1 MKTATLYKVFCR
13 NFAQTFYTCAHIRPA
28 REREFQRPHFYISNT
43 NNKTYTNPQHM
54 KKIAL
59 WALAGL
65 LLTSC
70 GSKSNSMG
78 EASTDFAVVTIQ
90 TTESDLN
97 TSYPATIKGMQ
108 DIEIRPKVSGYL
120 VKLLV
125 DEGATV
131 RKGQPLFL
139 IDSEQYSAAVKAAQ
153 AQIKVCR
160 ANIATQKLTVENK
173 RMLFKQNIISSY
185 DLQMAENT
193 LASYEAQLASAQANL
208 QSAQDNLRWCTVTSP
223 SDGVVGTIPYRVG
236 SLVSASSAEPLTTVS
251 NIQKMY
257 VYFSM
262 TEKQLLAL
270 TRESGDVNAAIKKMP
285 AVSLVLADGSTYSQN
300 GTISTVSGVI
310 DQTTGS
316 VQMRATFDNA
326 SHVLRSGGTGSVLIP
341 THSNDAILVPQKA
354 TFDIQDKKFVYV
366 VNADKTVAPR
376 EIEVL
381 TQNDGQSFVVTSG
394 LKAGERIVV
403 DGVNQL
409 KNGQK
414 INPIT
419 PAQAEANQKKAQKAL
434 KDGKMP
440 GEN

>member
-1 MKTATLYKVFCR
+1 
-13 NFAQTFYTCAHIRPA
+13 
-28 REREFQRPHFYISNT
+28 
-43 NNKTYTNPQHM
+43 M

-59 WALAGL
+59 WVLTAVV
-65 LLTSC
+65 LTSC
-70 GSKSNSMG
+70 GSKSKQMG
-78 EASTDFAVVTIQ
+78 EASNDFAVETVQ
-90 TTESDLN
+90 TTTADLK

-125 DEGATV
+125 DEGSTV

-139 IDSEQYSAAVKAAQ
+139 IDSEQYRAAVKAAK
-153 AQIKVCR
+153 AQVKVCK

-193 LASYEAQLASAQANL
+193 LTSYEAQLAAAQAQL
-208 QSAQDNLRWCTVTSP
+208 QSAQDNLSWCTVTSP
-223 SDGVVGTIPYRVG
+223 ADGVVGSIPYRVG
-236 SLVSASSAEPLTTVS
+236 SLVSAQSAEALTTVS
-251 NIQKMY
+251 NISKMY

-270 TRESGDVNAAIKKMP
+270 TREAGGINAAIKKMP
-285 AVSLVLADGSTYSQN
+285 AVSLVLSDGSTYSQS

-310 DQTTGS
+310 DSSTGS

-326 SHVLRSGGTGSVLIP
+326 QHVLRSGGTGSILVP
-341 THSNDAILVPQKA
+341 THSNDAIMVPQSA
-354 TFDIQDKKFVYV
+354 TFDVQDKKFVYV
-366 VNADKTVAPR
+366 VNNDKSVATR
-376 EIEVL
+376 EITVL
-381 TQNDGQSFVVTSG
+381 PQNDGQTYVVASG
-394 LKAGERIVV
+394 LRSGERIVV

-419 PAQAEANQKKAQKAL
+419 RAQLQANQKKEQQAM

-440 GEN
+440 GEK

>member
-1 MKTATLYKVFCR
+1 
-13 NFAQTFYTCAHIRPA
+13 
-28 REREFQRPHFYISNT
+28 
-43 NNKTYTNPQHM
+43 M

-59 WALAGL
+59 WVLTAVV
-65 LLTSC
+65 LTSC
-70 GSKSNSMG
+70 GSKSNKMG
-78 EASTDFAVVTIQ
+78 EASNDFAVETIQ
-90 TTESDLN
+90 TTTADLK

-139 IDSEQYSAAVKAAQ
+139 IDSEQYSATVKAAK
-153 AQIKVCR
+153 AQIRVCR
-160 ANIATQKLTVENK
+160 ANIATQKLTVDNK
-173 RMLFKQNIISSY
+173 RMLFKQNIISNY
-185 DLQMAENT
+185 DLKMAENT
-193 LASYEAQLASAQANL
+193 LASYEAQLAAAEAQL

-223 SDGVVGTIPYRVG
+223 ADGVVGSIPYRVG
-236 SLVSASSAEPLTTVS
+236 SLVSGQSAEALTTVS
-251 NIQKMY
+251 NISKMY

-270 TRESGDVNAAIKKMP
+270 TREAGGVNAAIKKMP
-285 AVSLVLADGSTYSQN
+285 AVSLVLSDGTTYSQS

-310 DQTTGS
+310 DPSTGS

-326 SHVLRSGGTGSVLIP
+326 QHILRSGGTGSILIP
-341 THSNDAILVPQKA
+341 THASDAIMVPQSA
-354 TFDIQDKKFVYV
+354 TFDVQDKKFVYV
-366 VNADKTVAPR
+366 VNADKTVATR
-376 EIEVL
+376 EITVL
-381 TQNDGQSFVVTSG
+381 PQNNGQTYVVASG
-394 LKAGERIVV
+394 LRVGERIVV
-403 DGVNQL
+403 DGVSQL

-419 PAQAEANQKKAQKAL
+419 PAQLKANQAKEQKAM

-440 GEN
+440 GEK

>member
-1 MKTATLYKVFCR
+1 
-13 NFAQTFYTCAHIRPA
+13 
-28 REREFQRPHFYISNT
+28 
-43 NNKTYTNPQHM
+43 M

-59 WALAGL
+59 WVLTAVV
-65 LLTSC
+65 LTSC
-70 GSKSNSMG
+70 GSKSNKMG
-78 EASTDFAVVTIQ
+78 EASNDFAVETIQ
-90 TTESDLN
+90 TTTADLK

-139 IDSEQYSAAVKAAQ
+139 IDSEQYRATVKAAK
-153 AQIKVCR
+153 AQIRVCR
-160 ANIATQKLTVENK
+160 ANIATQKLTVDNK

-185 DLQMAENT
+185 DLKMAENT
-193 LASYEAQLASAQANL
+193 LASYEAQLAAAEAQL

-223 SDGVVGTIPYRVG
+223 ADGVVGSIPYRVG
-236 SLVSASSAEPLTTVS
+236 SLVSGQSAEALTTVS
-251 NIQKMY
+251 NISMMY

-270 TRESGDVNAAIKKMP
+270 TREAGGVNAAIKKMP
-285 AVSLVLADGSTYSQN
+285 AVSLVLSDGTTYSQS

-310 DQTTGS
+310 DPSTGS

-326 SHVLRSGGTGSVLIP
+326 QHILRSGGTGSILIP
-341 THSNDAILVPQKA
+341 THASDAIMVPQSA
-354 TFDIQDKKFVYV
+354 TFDVQDKKFVYV
-366 VNADKTVAPR
+366 VNADKTVATR
-376 EIEVL
+376 EITVL
-381 TQNDGQSFVVTSG
+381 PQNNGQTYVVASG
-394 LKAGERIVV
+394 LRAGERIVV

-419 PAQAEANQKKAQKAL
+419 PAQLKANQAKEQKAM

-440 GEN
+440 GEK

>member
-1 MKTATLYKVFCR
+1 
-13 NFAQTFYTCAHIRPA
+13 
-28 REREFQRPHFYISNT
+28 
-43 NNKTYTNPQHM
+43 M

-59 WALAGL
+59 WVLTAAV
-65 LLTSC
+65 LTSC
-70 GSKSNSMG
+70 GSKSNQMG
-78 EASTDFAVVTIQ
+78 EASIDFAVETVQ
-90 TTESDLN
+90 TTSADLE

-139 IDSEQYSAAVKAAQ
+139 IDSEQYRAAVKAAQ
-153 AQIKVCR
+153 AQIRVCR
-160 ANIATQKLTVENK
+160 ANIATQKLTVDNK

-185 DLQMAENT
+185 DLKMAENT
-193 LASYEAQLASAQANL
+193 LASYEAQLASAEAQL
-208 QSAQDNLRWCTVTSP
+208 QSAQDNLNWCTVTSP
-223 SDGVVGTIPYRVG
+223 ADGVVGSIPYRVG

-251 NIQKMY
+251 NIAKMY

-270 TRESGDVNAAIKKMP
+270 TREAGGLNAAIKKMP
-285 AVSLVLADGSTYSQN
+285 SVSLKLSDGSTYSQS

-310 DQTTGS
+310 DSSTGS

-326 SHVLRSGGTGSVLIP
+326 QHILRSGGTGS
-341 THSNDAILVPQKA
+341 ILVPTHATDAIMVPQSA
-354 TFDIQDKKFVYV
+354 TFDVQDKKFVYV
-366 VNADKTVAPR
+366 VNNDKTVATR
-376 EIEVL
+376 EITVL
-381 TQNDGQSFVVTSG
+381 PQNNGQTYVVASG
-394 LKAGERIVV
+394 LRSGDRIVV

-419 PAQAEANQKKAQKAL
+419 PTQLKANQAKEQQAM

-440 GEN
+440 GQH

>member
-1 MKTATLYKVFCR
+1 
-13 NFAQTFYTCAHIRPA
+13 
-28 REREFQRPHFYISNT
+28 
-43 NNKTYTNPQHM
+43 M

-59 WALAGL
+59 WVLTAVV
-65 LLTSC
+65 LTSC
-70 GSKSNSMG
+70 GSKSKQMG
-78 EASTDFAVVTIQ
+78 EASNDFAVETVQ
-90 TTESDLN
+90 TTTADLK

-125 DEGATV
+125 DEGSTV

-139 IDSEQYSAAVKAAQ
+139 IDSEQYRAAVKAAK
-153 AQIKVCR
+153 AQVKVCK

-193 LASYEAQLASAQANL
+193 LTSYEAQLAAAQAQL
-208 QSAQDNLRWCTVTSP
+208 QSAQDNLSWCTVTSP
-223 SDGVVGTIPYRVG
+223 ADGVVGSIPYRVG
-236 SLVSASSAEPLTTVS
+236 SLVSAQSAEALTTVS
-251 NIQKMY
+251 NISKMY

-270 TRESGDVNAAIKKMP
+270 TREAGGINAAIKKMP
-285 AVSLVLADGSTYSQN
+285 AVSLVLSDGSTYSQS

-310 DQTTGS
+310 DSSTGS

-326 SHVLRSGGTGSVLIP
+326 QHILRSGGTGSILVP
-341 THSNDAILVPQKA
+341 THSNDAIMVPQSA
-354 TFDIQDKKFVYV
+354 TFDVQDKKFVYV
-366 VNADKTVAPR
+366 VNNDKSVATR
-376 EIEVL
+376 EITVL
-381 TQNDGQSFVVTSG
+381 PQNDGQTYVVASG
-394 LKAGERIVV
+394 LRSGERIVV

-419 PAQAEANQKKAQKAL
+419 RAQLQANQKKEQQAM

-440 GEN
+440 GEK

>member
-1 MKTATLYKVFCR
+1 
-13 NFAQTFYTCAHIRPA
+13 
-28 REREFQRPHFYISNT
+28 
-43 NNKTYTNPQHM
+43 M

-59 WALAGL
+59 WVLTAVM
-65 LLTSC
+65 LTSC
-70 GSKSNSMG
+70 GSKSNKMG
-78 EASTDFAVVTIQ
+78 EASNDFAVETIQ
-90 TTESDLN
+90 TTTADLK

-139 IDSEQYSAAVKAAQ
+139 IDSEQYRATVKAAK
-153 AQIKVCR
+153 AQIRVCR
-160 ANIATQKLTVENK
+160 ANIATQKLTVDNK

-185 DLQMAENT
+185 DLKMAENT
-193 LASYEAQLASAQANL
+193 LASYEAQLAAAEAQL

-223 SDGVVGTIPYRVG
+223 ADGVVGSIPYRVG
-236 SLVSASSAEPLTTVS
+236 SLVSGQSAEALTTVS
-251 NIQKMY
+251 NISKMY

-270 TRESGDVNAAIKKMP
+270 TREAGGVNAAIKKMP
-285 AVSLVLADGSTYSQN
+285 AVSLVLSDGTTYSQS

-310 DQTTGS
+310 DPSTGS

-326 SHVLRSGGTGSVLIP
+326 QHILRSGGTGSILIP
-341 THSNDAILVPQKA
+341 THASDAIMVPQSA
-354 TFDIQDKKFVYV
+354 TFDVQDKKFVYV
-366 VNADKTVAPR
+366 VNADKTVATR
-376 EIEVL
+376 EITVL
-381 TQNDGQSFVVTSG
+381 PQNNGQTYVVASG
-394 LKAGERIVV
+394 LRAGERIVV
-403 DGVNQL
+403 NGVNQL

-419 PAQAEANQKKAQKAL
+419 PAQLKANQAKEQKAM

-440 GEN
+440 GEK

>member
-1 MKTATLYKVFCR
+1 
-13 NFAQTFYTCAHIRPA
+13 
-28 REREFQRPHFYISNT
+28 
-43 NNKTYTNPQHM
+43 M

-59 WALAGL
+59 WMLTAA
-65 LLTSC
+65 LLTGC
-70 GSKSNSMG
+70 GSKSDPMG
-78 EASTDFAVVTIQ
+78 EANNDFAVVTVQ
-90 TTESDLN
+90 GTSTDLN

-139 IDSEQYSAAVKAAQ
+139 IDSEQYRAAVNAAE
-153 AQIKVCR
+153 AQIRVCH

-173 RMLFKQNIISSY
+173 RTLFKQNIISSY

-193 LASYEAQLASAQANL
+193 LASYEAQLAAAQANL
-208 QSAQDNLRWCTVTSP
+208 QSARDNLRWCTVSSP
-223 SDGVVGTIPYRVG
+223 ADGVVGSIPYRVG
-236 SLVSASSAEPLTTVS
+236 SLVSASSAQALTTVS
-251 NIQKMY
+251 NISKMY

-270 TRESGDVNAAIKKMP
+270 TKNGNVQSAIAKMP
-285 AVSLVLADGSTYSQN
+285 AVNLVLADGSTYGLTGSVS
-300 GTISTVSGVI
+300 TISGVI
-310 DQTTGS
+310 DPSTGS
-316 VQMRATFDNA
+316 VQMRATFDNPNQ
-326 SHVLRSGGTGSVLIP
+326 VLRSGGTGSILIP
-341 THSNDAILVPQKA
+341 TRNANAILVPQKA

-366 VNADKTVAPR
+366 VNADKTVASR

-381 TQNDGQSFVVTSG
+381 QINDGTSFVVTSG
-394 LKAGERIVV
+394 LKNGERIVV
-403 DGVNQL
+403 DGVNKL
-409 KNGQK
+409 KNGQA

-419 PAQAEANQKKAQKAL
+419 PAQLEAAQKKEQQAM

-440 GEN
+440 GEH

>member
-1 MKTATLYKVFCR
+1 
-13 NFAQTFYTCAHIRPA
+13 
-28 REREFQRPHFYISNT
+28 
-43 NNKTYTNPQHM
+43 M

-59 WALAGL
+59 WVLTAVVLA
-65 LLTSC
+65 SC
-70 GSKSNSMG
+70 GSKSNKMG
-78 EASTDFAVVTIQ
+78 EASNDFAVETIQ
-90 TTESDLN
+90 TTTADLK

-139 IDSEQYSAAVKAAQ
+139 IDSEQYRATVKAAK
-153 AQIKVCR
+153 AQIRVCR
-160 ANIATQKLTVENK
+160 ANIATQKLTVDNK

-185 DLQMAENT
+185 DLKMAENT
-193 LASYEAQLASAQANL
+193 LASYEAQLAAAEAQL

-223 SDGVVGTIPYRVG
+223 ADGVVGSIPYRVG
-236 SLVSASSAEPLTTVS
+236 SLVSGQSAEALTTVS
-251 NIQKMY
+251 NISKMY

-270 TRESGDVNAAIKKMP
+270 TREAGGVNAAIKKMP
-285 AVSLVLADGSTYSQN
+285 AVSLVLSDGTTYSQS

-310 DQTTGS
+310 DPSTGS

-326 SHVLRSGGTGSVLIP
+326 QHILRSGGTGSILIP
-341 THSNDAILVPQKA
+341 THASDAIMVPQSA
-354 TFDIQDKKFVYV
+354 TFDVQDKKFVYV
-366 VNADKTVAPR
+366 VNADKSVATR
-376 EIEVL
+376 EITVL
-381 TQNDGQSFVVTSG
+381 PQNNGQTYVVASG
-394 LKAGERIVV
+394 LRAGERIVV

-419 PAQAEANQKKAQKAL
+419 PAQLKANQAKEQKAM

-440 GEN
+440 GEK

>member
-1 MKTATLYKVFCR
+1 
-13 NFAQTFYTCAHIRPA
+13 
-28 REREFQRPHFYISNT
+28 
-43 NNKTYTNPQHM
+43 M

-59 WALAGL
+59 WVLTAVM
-65 LLTSC
+65 LTSC
-70 GSKSNSMG
+70 GSKSNKMG
-78 EASTDFAVVTIQ
+78 EASNDFAVETIQ
-90 TTESDLN
+90 TTTADLK

-139 IDSEQYSAAVKAAQ
+139 IDSEQYRATVKAAK
-153 AQIKVCR
+153 AQIRVCR
-160 ANIATQKLTVENK
+160 ANIATQKLTVDNK

-185 DLQMAENT
+185 DLKMAENT
-193 LASYEAQLASAQANL
+193 LASYEAQLAAAEAQL

-223 SDGVVGTIPYRVG
+223 ADGVVGSIPYRVG
-236 SLVSASSAEPLTTVS
+236 SLVSGQSAEALTTVS
-251 NIQKMY
+251 NISKMY

-270 TRESGDVNAAIKKMP
+270 TREAGGVNAAIKKMP
-285 AVSLVLADGSTYSQN
+285 AVSLVLSDGTTYSQS

-310 DQTTGS
+310 DPSTGS

-326 SHVLRSGGTGSVLIP
+326 QHILRSGGTGSILIP
-341 THSNDAILVPQKA
+341 THASDAIMVPQSA
-354 TFDIQDKKFVYV
+354 TFDVQDKKFVYV
-366 VNADKTVAPR
+366 VNADKTVATR
-376 EIEVL
+376 EITVL
-381 TQNDGQSFVVTSG
+381 PQNNGQTYVVASG
-394 LKAGERIVV
+394 LRAGECIVV

-419 PAQAEANQKKAQKAL
+419 PAQLKANQAKEQKAM

-440 GEN
+440 GEK

>member
-1 MKTATLYKVFCR
+1 
-13 NFAQTFYTCAHIRPA
+13 
-28 REREFQRPHFYISNT
+28 
-43 NNKTYTNPQHM
+43 M

-59 WALAGL
+59 WVLTAVM
-65 LLTSC
+65 LTSC
-70 GSKSNSMG
+70 GSNSNKMG
-78 EASTDFAVVTIQ
+78 EASNDFAVETIQ
-90 TTESDLN
+90 TTTADLK

-139 IDSEQYSAAVKAAQ
+139 IDSEQYRATVKAAK
-153 AQIKVCR
+153 AQIRVCR
-160 ANIATQKLTVENK
+160 ANIATQKLTVDNK

-185 DLQMAENT
+185 DLKMAENT
-193 LASYEAQLASAQANL
+193 LASYEAQLAAAEAQL

-223 SDGVVGTIPYRVG
+223 ADGVVGSIPYRVG
-236 SLVSASSAEPLTTVS
+236 SLVSGQSAEALTTVS
-251 NIQKMY
+251 NISKMY

-270 TRESGDVNAAIKKMP
+270 TREAGGVNAAIKKMP
-285 AVSLVLADGSTYSQN
+285 AVSLVLSDGTTYSQS
-300 GTISTVSGVI
+300 GTISTISGVI
-310 DQTTGS
+310 DPSTGS

-326 SHVLRSGGTGSVLIP
+326 QHILRSGGTGSILIP
-341 THSNDAILVPQKA
+341 THASDAIMVPQSA
-354 TFDIQDKKFVYV
+354 TFDVQDKKFVYV
-366 VNADKTVAPR
+366 VNADKTVATR
-376 EIEVL
+376 EITVL
-381 TQNDGQSFVVTSG
+381 PQNNGQTYVVASG
-394 LKAGERIVV
+394 LRAGERIVI

-419 PAQAEANQKKAQKAL
+419 PAQLKANQAKEQKAM

-440 GEN
+440 GEK

>member
-1 MKTATLYKVFCR
+1 
-13 NFAQTFYTCAHIRPA
+13 
-28 REREFQRPHFYISNT
+28 
-43 NNKTYTNPQHM
+43 M

-59 WALAGL
+59 WVLTAVM
-65 LLTSC
+65 LTSC
-70 GSKSNSMG
+70 GSKSNKMG
-78 EASTDFAVVTIQ
+78 EASNDFAVETIQ
-90 TTESDLN
+90 TTTADLK

-139 IDSEQYSAAVKAAQ
+139 IDSEQYRATVKAAK
-153 AQIKVCR
+153 AQIRVCR
-160 ANIATQKLTVENK
+160 ANIATQKLTVDNK

-185 DLQMAENT
+185 DLKMAENT
-193 LASYEAQLASAQANL
+193 LASYEAQLAAAEAQL

-223 SDGVVGTIPYRVG
+223 ADGVVGSIPYRVG
-236 SLVSASSAEPLTTVS
+236 SLVSGQSAEALTTVS
-251 NIQKMY
+251 NISKMY

-270 TRESGDVNAAIKKMP
+270 TREAGGVTAAIKKMP
-285 AVSLVLADGSTYSQN
+285 AVSLVLSDGTTYSQS

-310 DQTTGS
+310 DPSTGS

-326 SHVLRSGGTGSVLIP
+326 QHILRSGGTGSILIP
-341 THSNDAILVPQKA
+341 THASDAIMVPQSA
-354 TFDIQDKKFVYV
+354 TFDVQDKKFVYV
-366 VNADKTVAPR
+366 VNADKTVATR
-376 EIEVL
+376 EITVL
-381 TQNDGQSFVVTSG
+381 PQNNGQTYVVASG
-394 LKAGERIVV
+394 LRAGERIVI

-419 PAQAEANQKKAQKAL
+419 PAQLKANQAKEQKAM

-440 GEN
+440 GEK

>member
-1 MKTATLYKVFCR
+1 
-13 NFAQTFYTCAHIRPA
+13 
-28 REREFQRPHFYISNT
+28 
-43 NNKTYTNPQHM
+43 M

-59 WALAGL
+59 WVLTAVM
-65 LLTSC
+65 LTSC
-70 GSKSNSMG
+70 GSKSNKMG
-78 EASTDFAVVTIQ
+78 EASNDFAVETIQ
-90 TTESDLN
+90 TTTADLK

-139 IDSEQYSAAVKAAQ
+139 IDSEQYRATVKAAK
-153 AQIKVCR
+153 AQIRVCR
-160 ANIATQKLTVENK
+160 ANIATQKLTVDNK

-185 DLQMAENT
+185 DLKMAENT
-193 LASYEAQLASAQANL
+193 LASYEAQLAAAEAQL

-223 SDGVVGTIPYRVG
+223 ADGVVGSIPYRVG
-236 SLVSASSAEPLTTVS
+236 SLVSGQSAEALTTVS
-251 NIQKMY
+251 NISKMY

-270 TRESGDVNAAIKKMP
+270 TREAGGVSAAIKKMP
-285 AVSLVLADGSTYSQN
+285 AVSLVLSDGTTYSQS

-310 DQTTGS
+310 DPSTGS

-326 SHVLRSGGTGSVLIP
+326 QHILRSGGTGSILIP
-341 THSNDAILVPQKA
+341 THASDAIMVPQSA
-354 TFDIQDKKFVYV
+354 TFDVQDKKFVYV
-366 VNADKTVAPR
+366 VNADKTVATR
-376 EIEVL
+376 EITVL
-381 TQNDGQSFVVTSG
+381 PQNNGQTYVVASG
-394 LKAGERIVV
+394 LRAGERIVV

-419 PAQAEANQKKAQKAL
+419 PAQLKANQAKEQKAM

-440 GEN
+440 GEK

>member
-1 MKTATLYKVFCR
+1 
-13 NFAQTFYTCAHIRPA
+13 
-28 REREFQRPHFYISNT
+28 
-43 NNKTYTNPQHM
+43 M

-59 WALAGL
+59 WVLTAVM
-65 LLTSC
+65 LTSC
-70 GSKSNSMG
+70 GSKSNKMG
-78 EASTDFAVVTIQ
+78 EASNDFAVETIQ
-90 TTESDLN
+90 TTTADLK

-139 IDSEQYSAAVKAAQ
+139 IDSEQYRATVKAAK
-153 AQIKVCR
+153 AQIRVCR
-160 ANIATQKLTVENK
+160 ANIATQKLTVDNK

-185 DLQMAENT
+185 DLKMDENT
-193 LASYEAQLASAQANL
+193 LASYEAQLAAAEAQL

-223 SDGVVGTIPYRVG
+223 ADGVVGSIPYRVG
-236 SLVSASSAEPLTTVS
+236 SLVSGQSAEALTTVS
-251 NIQKMY
+251 NISKMY

-270 TRESGDVNAAIKKMP
+270 TREAGGVNAAIKKMP
-285 AVSLVLADGSTYSQN
+285 AVSLVLSDGTTYSQS

-310 DQTTGS
+310 DPSTGS

-326 SHVLRSGGTGSVLIP
+326 QHILRSGGTGSILIP
-341 THSNDAILVPQKA
+341 THASDAIMVPQSA
-354 TFDIQDKKFVYV
+354 TFDVQDKKFVYV
-366 VNADKTVAPR
+366 VNADKTVATR
-376 EIEVL
+376 EITVL
-381 TQNDGQSFVVTSG
+381 PQNNGQTYVVASG
-394 LKAGERIVV
+394 LRAGERIVV

-419 PAQAEANQKKAQKAL
+419 PAQLKANQAKEQKAM

-440 GEN
+440 GEK

>member
-1 MKTATLYKVFCR
+1 
-13 NFAQTFYTCAHIRPA
+13 
-28 REREFQRPHFYISNT
+28 
-43 NNKTYTNPQHM
+43 M

-59 WALAGL
+59 WVLTAVV
-65 LLTSC
+65 LTSC
-70 GSKSNSMG
+70 GSKSNKMG
-78 EASTDFAVVTIQ
+78 EASNDFAVETIQ
-90 TTESDLN
+90 TTTADLK

-139 IDSEQYSAAVKAAQ
+139 IDSEQYRATVKAAK
-153 AQIKVCR
+153 AQIRVCR
-160 ANIATQKLTVENK
+160 ANIATQKLTVDNK

-185 DLQMAENT
+185 DLKMAENT
-193 LASYEAQLASAQANL
+193 LASYEAQLAAAEAQL

-223 SDGVVGTIPYRVG
+223 ADGVVGSIPYRVG
-236 SLVSASSAEPLTTVS
+236 SLVSGQSAEALTTVS
-251 NIQKMY
+251 NISKMY

-270 TRESGDVNAAIKKMP
+270 TREAGGVNAAIKKMP
-285 AVSLVLADGSTYSQN
+285 AVSLVLSDGTTYSQS

-310 DQTTGS
+310 DPSTGS

-326 SHVLRSGGTGSVLIP
+326 QHILRSGGTGSILIP
-341 THSNDAILVPQKA
+341 THASDAIMVPQSA
-354 TFDIQDKKFVYV
+354 TFDVQDKKFVYV
-366 VNADKTVAPR
+366 VNADKSVATR
-376 EIEVL
+376 EITVL
-381 TQNDGQSFVVTSG
+381 PQNNGQTYVVASG
-394 LKAGERIVV
+394 LRAGERIVV

-419 PAQAEANQKKAQKAL
+419 PAQLKANQAKEQKAM

-440 GEN
+440 GEK

>member
-1 MKTATLYKVFCR
+1 
-13 NFAQTFYTCAHIRPA
+13 
-28 REREFQRPHFYISNT
+28 
-43 NNKTYTNPQHM
+43 M

-59 WALAGL
+59 WVLTAVM
-65 LLTSC
+65 LTSC
-70 GSKSNSMG
+70 GSKSNKMG
-78 EASTDFAVVTIQ
+78 EASNDFAVETIQ
-90 TTESDLN
+90 TTTADLK

-139 IDSEQYSAAVKAAQ
+139 IDSEQYRATVKAAK
-153 AQIKVCR
+153 AQIRVCR
-160 ANIATQKLTVENK
+160 ANIATQKLTVDNK

-185 DLQMAENT
+185 DLKMAENT
-193 LASYEAQLASAQANL
+193 LASYEAQLASAEAQL

-223 SDGVVGTIPYRVG
+223 ADGVVGSIPYRVG
-236 SLVSASSAEPLTTVS
+236 SLVSGQSAEALTTVS
-251 NIQKMY
+251 NISKMY

-270 TRESGDVNAAIKKMP
+270 TREAGGVNAAIKKMP
-285 AVSLVLADGSTYSQN
+285 AVSLVLSDGTTYSQS

-310 DQTTGS
+310 DPSTGS

-326 SHVLRSGGTGSVLIP
+326 QHILRSGGTGSILIP
-341 THSNDAILVPQKA
+341 THASDAIMVPQSA
-354 TFDIQDKKFVYV
+354 TFDVQDKKFVYV
-366 VNADKTVAPR
+366 VNADKSVATR
-376 EIEVL
+376 EITVL
-381 TQNDGQSFVVTSG
+381 PQNNGQTYVVASG
-394 LKAGERIVV
+394 LRAGERIVV

-419 PAQAEANQKKAQKAL
+419 PAQLKANQAKEQKAM

-440 GEN
+440 GEK

>member
-1 MKTATLYKVFCR
+1 
-13 NFAQTFYTCAHIRPA
+13 
-28 REREFQRPHFYISNT
+28 
-43 NNKTYTNPQHM
+43 M

-59 WALAGL
+59 WVLTAVV
-65 LLTSC
+65 LTSC
-70 GSKSNSMG
+70 GSKSKQMG
-78 EASTDFAVVTIQ
+78 EASNDFAVETVQ
-90 TTESDLN
+90 ATTADLK

-125 DEGATV
+125 DEGSTV

-139 IDSEQYSAAVKAAQ
+139 IDSEQYRAAVKAAQ
-153 AQIKVCR
+153 AQVKVCK

-193 LASYEAQLASAQANL
+193 LTSYEAQLAAAQAQL
-208 QSAQDNLRWCTVTSP
+208 QSARDNLSWCTVTSP
-223 SDGVVGTIPYRVG
+223 ADGVVGSIPYRVG
-236 SLVSASSAEPLTTVS
+236 SLVSAQSAEALTTVS
-251 NIQKMY
+251 NISKMY

-270 TRESGDVNAAIKKMP
+270 TREAGGINAAIKKMP
-285 AVSLVLADGSTYSQN
+285 AVSLVLSDGSTYSQS

-310 DQTTGS
+310 DSSTGS

-326 SHVLRSGGTGSVLIP
+326 QHVLRSGGTGSILVP
-341 THSNDAILVPQKA
+341 THSNDAIMVPQSA
-354 TFDIQDKKFVYV
+354 TFDVQDKKFVYV
-366 VNADKTVAPR
+366 VNNDKSVATR
-376 EIEVL
+376 EITVL
-381 TQNDGQSFVVTSG
+381 PQNDGQTYVVASG
-394 LKAGERIVV
+394 LRSGERIVV

-419 PAQAEANQKKAQKAL
+419 RAQLQANQKKEQQAM

-440 GEN
+440 GEK

>member
-1 MKTATLYKVFCR
+1 
-13 NFAQTFYTCAHIRPA
+13 
-28 REREFQRPHFYISNT
+28 
-43 NNKTYTNPQHM
+43 M

-59 WALAGL
+59 WVLTAVM
-65 LLTSC
+65 LTSC
-70 GSKSNSMG
+70 GSKSNKMG
-78 EASTDFAVVTIQ
+78 EASNDFAVETIQ
-90 TTESDLN
+90 TTTADLK
-97 TSYPATIKGMQ
+97 TFYPATIKGMQ

-139 IDSEQYSAAVKAAQ
+139 IDSEQYRATVKAAK
-153 AQIKVCR
+153 AQIRVCR
-160 ANIATQKLTVENK
+160 ANIATQKLTVDNK

-185 DLQMAENT
+185 DLKMAENT
-193 LASYEAQLASAQANL
+193 LASYEAQLAAAEAQL

-223 SDGVVGTIPYRVG
+223 ADGVVGSIPYRVG
-236 SLVSASSAEPLTTVS
+236 SLVSGQSAEALTTVS
-251 NIQKMY
+251 NISKMY

-270 TRESGDVNAAIKKMP
+270 TREAGGVNAAIKKMP
-285 AVSLVLADGSTYSQN
+285 AVSLVLSDGTTYSQS

-310 DQTTGS
+310 DPSTGS

-326 SHVLRSGGTGSVLIP
+326 QHILRSGGTGSILIP
-341 THSNDAILVPQKA
+341 THASDAIMVPQSA
-354 TFDIQDKKFVYV
+354 TFDVQDKKFVYV
-366 VNADKTVAPR
+366 VNADKTVATR
-376 EIEVL
+376 EITVL
-381 TQNDGQSFVVTSG
+381 PQNNGQTYVVASG
-394 LKAGERIVV
+394 LRAGERIVI

-419 PAQAEANQKKAQKAL
+419 PAQLKANQAKEQKAM

-440 GEN
+440 GEK

>member
-1 MKTATLYKVFCR
+1 
-13 NFAQTFYTCAHIRPA
+13 
-28 REREFQRPHFYISNT
+28 
-43 NNKTYTNPQHM
+43 M

-59 WALAGL
+59 WVLTAVM
-65 LLTSC
+65 LTSC
-70 GSKSNSMG
+70 GSKSNKMG
-78 EASTDFAVVTIQ
+78 EASNDFAVETIQ
-90 TTESDLN
+90 TTTADLK

-139 IDSEQYSAAVKAAQ
+139 IDSEQYRATVKAAK
-153 AQIKVCR
+153 AQIRVCR
-160 ANIATQKLTVENK
+160 ANIATQKLTVDNK

-185 DLQMAENT
+185 DLKMAENT
-193 LASYEAQLASAQANL
+193 LASYEAQLAAAEAQL

-223 SDGVVGTIPYRVG
+223 ADGVVGSIPYRVG
-236 SLVSASSAEPLTTVS
+236 SLVSGQSAEALTTVS
-251 NIQKMY
+251 NISKMY

-270 TRESGDVNAAIKKMP
+270 TREAGGVNAAIKKMP
-285 AVSLVLADGSTYSQN
+285 VVSLVLSDGTTYSQS

-310 DQTTGS
+310 DPSTGS

-326 SHVLRSGGTGSVLIP
+326 QHILRSGGTGSILIP
-341 THSNDAILVPQKA
+341 THASDAIMVPQSA
-354 TFDIQDKKFVYV
+354 TFDVQDKKFVYV
-366 VNADKTVAPR
+366 VNADKTVATR
-376 EIEVL
+376 EITVL
-381 TQNDGQSFVVTSG
+381 PQNNGQTYVVASG
-394 LKAGERIVV
+394 LRAGERIVV

-419 PAQAEANQKKAQKAL
+419 PAQLKANQAKEQKAM

-440 GEN
+440 GEK

>member
-1 MKTATLYKVFCR
+1 
-13 NFAQTFYTCAHIRPA
+13 
-28 REREFQRPHFYISNT
+28 
-43 NNKTYTNPQHM
+43 M

-59 WALAGL
+59 WVLTAVM
-65 LLTSC
+65 LTSC
-70 GSKSNSMG
+70 GSKSNKMG
-78 EASTDFAVVTIQ
+78 EASNDFAVETIQ
-90 TTESDLN
+90 TTTADLK

-139 IDSEQYSAAVKAAQ
+139 IDSEQYRATVKAAK
-153 AQIKVCR
+153 AQIRVCR
-160 ANIATQKLTVENK
+160 ANIATQKLTVDNK

-185 DLQMAENT
+185 DLKMAENT
-193 LASYEAQLASAQANL
+193 LASYEAQLAAAEAQL

-223 SDGVVGTIPYRVG
+223 ADGVVGSIPYRVG
-236 SLVSASSAEPLTTVS
+236 SLVSGQSAEALTTVS
-251 NIQKMY
+251 NISKMY

-270 TRESGDVNAAIKKMP
+270 TREAGGVNAAIKKMP
-285 AVSLVLADGSTYSQN
+285 AVSLVLSDGTTYSQS

-310 DQTTGS
+310 DPSTGS

-326 SHVLRSGGTGSVLIP
+326 QHILRSGGTGSILIP
-341 THSNDAILVPQKA
+341 THASDALMVPQSA
-354 TFDIQDKKFVYV
+354 TFDVQDKKFVYV
-366 VNADKTVAPR
+366 VNADKTVATR
-376 EIEVL
+376 EITVL
-381 TQNDGQSFVVTSG
+381 PQNNGQTYVVASG
-394 LKAGERIVV
+394 LRAGERIVV

-419 PAQAEANQKKAQKAL
+419 PAQLKANQAKEQKAM

-440 GEN
+440 GEK

>member
-1 MKTATLYKVFCR
+1 
-13 NFAQTFYTCAHIRPA
+13 
-28 REREFQRPHFYISNT
+28 
-43 NNKTYTNPQHM
+43 M

-59 WALAGL
+59 WVLTAVM
-65 LLTSC
+65 LTSC
-70 GSKSNSMG
+70 GSKSNKMG
-78 EASTDFAVVTIQ
+78 EASNDFAVETIQ
-90 TTESDLN
+90 TTTADLK

-139 IDSEQYSAAVKAAQ
+139 IDSEQYRATVKAAK
-153 AQIKVCR
+153 AQIRVCR
-160 ANIATQKLTVENK
+160 ANIATQKLTVDNK

-185 DLQMAENT
+185 DLKMAENT
-193 LASYEAQLASAQANL
+193 LASYEAQLAAAEAQL

-223 SDGVVGTIPYRVG
+223 ADGVVGSIPYRVG
-236 SLVSASSAEPLTTVS
+236 SLVSGQSAEALTTVS
-251 NIQKMY
+251 NISKMY

-270 TRESGDVNAAIKKMP
+270 TREAGGVNAAIKKMP
-285 AVSLVLADGSTYSQN
+285 AVSLVLSDGTTYSQS

-310 DQTTGS
+310 DPSTGS

-326 SHVLRSGGTGSVLIP
+326 QHILRSGGTGSILIP
-341 THSNDAILVPQKA
+341 THASDAIMVPQSA
-354 TFDIQDKKFVYV
+354 TFDVQDKKFVYV
-366 VNADKTVAPR
+366 VNADKTVATR
-376 EIEVL
+376 EITVL
-381 TQNDGQSFVVTSG
+381 PQNNGQTYVVASG
-394 LKAGERIVV
+394 LRAGERIVI

-419 PAQAEANQKKAQKAL
+419 LAQLKANQAKEQKAM

-440 GEN
+440 GEK

>member
-1 MKTATLYKVFCR
+1 
-13 NFAQTFYTCAHIRPA
+13 
-28 REREFQRPHFYISNT
+28 
-43 NNKTYTNPQHM
+43 M

-59 WALAGL
+59 WVLTAVV
-65 LLTSC
+65 LTSC
-70 GSKSNSMG
+70 GSKSNKMG
-78 EASTDFAVVTIQ
+78 EASNDFAVETIQ
-90 TTESDLN
+90 TTTADLK

-139 IDSEQYSAAVKAAQ
+139 IDSEQYRATVKAAK
-153 AQIKVCR
+153 AQIRVCR
-160 ANIATQKLTVENK
+160 ANIATQKLTVDNK

-185 DLQMAENT
+185 DLKMAENT
-193 LASYEAQLASAQANL
+193 LASYEAQLAAAEAQL

-223 SDGVVGTIPYRVG
+223 ADGVVGSIPYRVG
-236 SLVSASSAEPLTTVS
+236 SLVSGQSAEALTTVS
-251 NIQKMY
+251 NISKMY

-270 TRESGDVNAAIKKMP
+270 TREAGGVNAAIKKMP
-285 AVSLVLADGSTYSQN
+285 AVSLVLSDGTTYSQS

-310 DQTTGS
+310 DPSTGS

-326 SHVLRSGGTGSVLIP
+326 QHILRSGGTGSILIP
-341 THSNDAILVPQKA
+341 THASDAIMVPQSA
-354 TFDIQDKKFVYV
+354 TFDVQDKKFVYV
-366 VNADKTVAPR
+366 VNADKTVATR
-376 EIEVL
+376 EITIL
-381 TQNDGQSFVVTSG
+381 PQNNGQTYVVASG
-394 LKAGERIVV
+394 LRAGERIVV

-419 PAQAEANQKKAQKAL
+419 PAQLKANQAKEQKAM

-440 GEN
+440 GEK

>member
-1 MKTATLYKVFCR
+1 
-13 NFAQTFYTCAHIRPA
+13 
-28 REREFQRPHFYISNT
+28 
-43 NNKTYTNPQHM
+43 M

-59 WALAGL
+59 CMLTAVALV
-65 LLTSC
+65 SC
-70 GSKSNSMG
+70 GSKSNQMG
-78 EASTDFAVVTIQ
+78 EASNDFAVVTVQ
-90 TTESDLN
+90 TAEADLK
-97 TSYPATIKGMQ
+97 TTYPATIKGMQ

-139 IDSEQYSAAVKAAQ
+139 IDSEQYKAAVKSAQ

-185 DLQMAENT
+185 DMQMAENT
-193 LASYEAQLASAQANL
+193 LASYEAQLAAAEAQL

-223 SDGVVGTIPYRVG
+223 ADGVVGSIPYRVG
-236 SLVSASSAEPLTTVS
+236 SLVSSQSASALTTVS
-251 NIQKMY
+251 NISKMY

-270 TRESGDVNAAIKKMP
+270 TRETGGVSAALKKMP
-285 AVSLVLADGSTYSQN
+285 AVSLVLADGTTYSQT
-300 GTISTVSGVI
+300 GEISTVSGVI

-326 SHVLRSGGTGSVLIP
+326 SHVLRSGGTGSILVP
-341 THSNDAILVPQKA
+341 THSDAAIKVSQKA
-354 TFDIQDKKFVYV
+354 TYDIQDKKFVYV

-376 EIEVL
+376 EITVL
-381 TQNDGQSFVVTSG
+381 PQNDGQTYVVSSG

-419 PAQAEANQKKAQKAL
+419 PAQAEANQKKEQQAM

-440 GEN
+440 GQH

>member
-1 MKTATLYKVFCR
+1 
-13 NFAQTFYTCAHIRPA
+13 
-28 REREFQRPHFYISNT
+28 
-43 NNKTYTNPQHM
+43 M

-59 WALAGL
+59 WVLTAVV
-65 LLTSC
+65 LTSC
-70 GSKSNSMG
+70 GSKSNKMG
-78 EASTDFAVVTIQ
+78 EASNDFAVKTIQ
-90 TTESDLN
+90 TTTADLK

-139 IDSEQYSAAVKAAQ
+139 IDSEQYRATVKAAK
-153 AQIKVCR
+153 AQIRVCR
-160 ANIATQKLTVENK
+160 ANIATQKLTVDNK

-185 DLQMAENT
+185 DLKMAENT
-193 LASYEAQLASAQANL
+193 LASYEAQLAAAEAQL

-223 SDGVVGTIPYRVG
+223 ADGVVGSIPYRVG
-236 SLVSASSAEPLTTVS
+236 SLVSGQSAEALTTVS
-251 NIQKMY
+251 NISKMY

-270 TRESGDVNAAIKKMP
+270 TREAGGVNAAIKKMP
-285 AVSLVLADGSTYSQN
+285 AVSLVLSDGTTYSQS

-310 DQTTGS
+310 DPSTGS

-326 SHVLRSGGTGSVLIP
+326 QHILRSGGTGSILIP
-341 THSNDAILVPQKA
+341 THASDAIMVPQSA
-354 TFDIQDKKFVYV
+354 TFDVQDKKFVYV
-366 VNADKTVAPR
+366 VNADKTVATR
-376 EIEVL
+376 EITVL
-381 TQNDGQSFVVTSG
+381 PQNNGQTYVVASG
-394 LKAGERIVV
+394 LRAGERIVI

-419 PAQAEANQKKAQKAL
+419 PAQLKANQAKEQKAM

-440 GEN
+440 GEK

>member
-1 MKTATLYKVFCR
+1 
-13 NFAQTFYTCAHIRPA
+13 
-28 REREFQRPHFYISNT
+28 
-43 NNKTYTNPQHM
+43 M

-59 WALAGL
+59 WVLTAVV
-65 LLTSC
+65 LTSC
-70 GSKSNSMG
+70 GSKSNKMG
-78 EASTDFAVVTIQ
+78 EASNNFAVETIQ
-90 TTESDLN
+90 TTTADLK

-139 IDSEQYSAAVKAAQ
+139 IDSEQYRATVKAAK
-153 AQIKVCR
+153 AQIRVCR
-160 ANIATQKLTVENK
+160 ANIATQKLTVDNK

-185 DLQMAENT
+185 DLKMAENT
-193 LASYEAQLASAQANL
+193 LASYEAQLAAAEAQL

-223 SDGVVGTIPYRVG
+223 ADGVVGSIPYRVG
-236 SLVSASSAEPLTTVS
+236 SLVSGQSAEALTTVS
-251 NIQKMY
+251 NISKMY

-270 TRESGDVNAAIKKMP
+270 TREAGGVNAAIKKMP
-285 AVSLVLADGSTYSQN
+285 AVSLVLSDGTTYSQS

-310 DQTTGS
+310 DPSTGS

-326 SHVLRSGGTGSVLIP
+326 QHILRSGGTGSILIP
-341 THSNDAILVPQKA
+341 THASDAIMVPQSA
-354 TFDIQDKKFVYV
+354 TFDVQDKKFVYV
-366 VNADKTVAPR
+366 VNADKTVATR
-376 EIEVL
+376 EITVL
-381 TQNDGQSFVVTSG
+381 PQNNGQTYVVASG
-394 LKAGERIVV
+394 LRAGERIVV

-419 PAQAEANQKKAQKAL
+419 PAQLKANQAKEQKAM

-440 GEN
+440 GEK

>member
-1 MKTATLYKVFCR
+1 
-13 NFAQTFYTCAHIRPA
+13 
-28 REREFQRPHFYISNT
+28 
-43 NNKTYTNPQHM
+43 M

-59 WALAGL
+59 WVLTAVV
-65 LLTSC
+65 LTSC
-70 GSKSNSMG
+70 GSKSKQMG
-78 EASTDFAVVTIQ
+78 EASNDFAVETVQ
-90 TTESDLN
+90 TTTADLK

-139 IDSEQYSAAVKAAQ
+139 IDSEQYRATVKAAR
-153 AQIKVCR
+153 AQIRVCR
-160 ANIATQKLTVENK
+160 ANIATQKLTVDNK

-185 DLQMAENT
+185 DLKMAENT
-193 LASYEAQLASAQANL
+193 LASYEAQLAAAEAQL

-223 SDGVVGTIPYRVG
+223 ADGVVGSIPYRVG
-236 SLVSASSAEPLTTVS
+236 SLVSGQSAEALTTVS
-251 NIQKMY
+251 NISKMY

-270 TRESGDVNAAIKKMP
+270 TREAGGVNAAIKKMP
-285 AVSLVLADGSTYSQN
+285 AVSLVLSDGTTYSQS

-310 DQTTGS
+310 DPSTGS

-326 SHVLRSGGTGSVLIP
+326 QHILRSGGTGSILIP
-341 THSNDAILVPQKA
+341 THASDAIMVPQSA
-354 TFDIQDKKFVYV
+354 TFDVQDKKFVYV
-366 VNADKTVAPR
+366 VNADKTVGTR
-376 EIEVL
+376 EITVL
-381 TQNDGQSFVVTSG
+381 PQNNGQTYVVASG
-394 LKAGERIVV
+394 LRAGERIVV

-419 PAQAEANQKKAQKAL
+419 PAQLKANQAKEQKAM

-440 GEN
+440 GEK